1 MSISGTNDQ
10 NLLRRL
16 RRKRVLVIHPDDEDR
31 RTLLAQ
37 LRRIGCQTEKLATSP
52 DVLPSEID
60 VVLFLLLRNQAD
72 NSVQWMAEG
81 SSITR
86 IAIISYE
93 TPEILTALERLHVHA
108 VVSKPIRI
116 FGVLAALTT
125 AISLS
130 QHEARLQQRVRS
142 LDDTLKARRRIEK
155 AVAILSKRHNIT
167 EELSYK
173 RLREKS
179 MRDNVTISDIADA
192 VIASDDV

>member
-31 RTLLAQ
+31 STLLAQ

-72 NSVQWMAEG
+72 NAVQWMAEG

>member
-81 SSITR
+81 SGITR

-155 AVAILSKRHNIT
+155 AVAILSKRHDIT
-167 EELSYK
+167 EEISYK

>member
-1 MSISGTNDQ
+1 MSISGTSDQ

-37 LRRIGCQTEKLATSP
+37 LRRIGCQTEKLASP
-52 DVLPSEID
+52 PDTLPSEVD
-60 VVLFLLLRNQAD
+60 VVLFLILRNQAD

-81 SSITR
+81 SDITR

-93 TPEILTALERLHVHA
+93 TPEILSALERLHVHA
-108 VVSKPIRI
+108 VLSKPIRI

-155 AVAILSKRHNIT
+155 AVVILSTRHEIT
-167 EELSYK
+167 EEQAYK
-173 RLREKS
+173 RLRDKA
-179 MRDNVTISDIADA
+179 MRVNATIADIADA

>member
-52 DVLPSEID
+52 DVLPSEIN

-81 SSITR
+81 SGITR

-155 AVAILSKRHNIT
+155 AVAILSKRHDIT
-167 EELSYK
+167 EEISYK

>member
-1 MSISGTNDQ
+1 MSTSGTNDQ
-10 NLLRRL
+10 TLLRRL

-81 SSITR
+81 SGITR

-155 AVAILSKRHNIT
+155 AVAILSKRHDIS
-167 EELSYK
+167 EEISYK

>member
-1 MSISGTNDQ
+1 MSTSGTNDQ
-10 NLLRRL
+10 TLLRRL

-81 SSITR
+81 SGITR

-155 AVAILSKRHNIT
+155 AVAILSKRHDIS
-167 EELSYK
+167 EEVSYK

>member
-37 LRRIGCQTEKLATSP
+37 LRRIGCQTEKLASP
-52 DVLPSEID
+52 PDALPPEID
-60 VVLFLLLRNQAD
+60 VVLFLLLRNQTD
-72 NSVQWMAEG
+72 NTVQWMAE
-81 SSITR
+81 SSNITR

-108 VVSKPIRI
+108 VLSKPIRI

-125 AISLS
+125 AVSLS
-130 QHEARLQQRVRS
+130 QHEGRLQQRVKS
-142 LDDTLKARRRIEK
+142 LDETLKARRRIEK
-155 AVAILSKRHNIT
+155 AVLILSERHQIN
-167 EELSYK
+167 EEEAYK
-173 RLREKS
+173 RLRDKAMKVSSPIAE
-179 MRDNVTISDIADA
+179 IADA

>member
-1 MSISGTNDQ
+1 MTRIVPSDQ

-37 LRRIGCQTEKLATSP
+37 LKRIGCQTEKMAGAP
-52 DVLPSEID
+52 DVLPPDTDI
-60 VVLFLLLRNQAD
+60 VLFLLIRNKSEDA
-72 NSVQWMAEG
+72 VKWMADAE
-81 SSITR
+81 SITR

-93 TPEILTALERLHVHA
+93 TPEILAALERLHVHA
-108 VVSKPIRI
+108 VLSKPIRI

-125 AISLS
+125 AVSLA
-130 QHEARLQQRVRS
+130 QHEGRLQQRIRS

-155 AVAILSKRHNIT
+155 AVSILSERNQIS
-167 EELSYK
+167 EEDAYK
-173 RLREKS
+173 RLRDKAMKVS
-179 MRDNVTISDIADA
+179 SPIAQIADA